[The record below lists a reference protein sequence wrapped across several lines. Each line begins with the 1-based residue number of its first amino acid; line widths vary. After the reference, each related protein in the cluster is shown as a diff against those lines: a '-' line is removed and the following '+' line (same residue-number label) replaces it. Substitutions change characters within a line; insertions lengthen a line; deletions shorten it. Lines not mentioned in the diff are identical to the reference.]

1 MLKFRQFAILVVFG
15 LGAVGCAGDEEPLSW
30 DEFYSKVAIEP
41 VTGTYI
47 YDGDQTALDLAEL
60 RMAFDE
66 YRADV
71 EAEGSTIG
79 SREQPLIVNV
89 YNRKIDKWANPH
101 SITYCVSSASFGA
114 RYDEVVSLVAEALD
128 AWKANGAGGNFT
140 YTHLADQDAN
150 CTNANLNVT
159 FNVRQDSSTQYYAK
173 AFFPYYPR
181 SSKEVVISSISY
193 DPANLGPWTLGGILK
208 HELGHTLG
216 FRHEHIRPE
225 NKNRNPATC
234 SKEDRNWSA
243 LTVYDSNSVMHY
255 PHNGCA
261 GTNTGDL
268 DITALDTQ
276 GAHALYP

>member
-1 MLKFRQFAILVVFG
+1 MSKSFRIAFVFAL
-15 LGAVGCAGDEEPLSW
+15 LAGCAGGDEPLSW
-30 DEFYSKVAIEP
+30 DEFYARVSVEP
-41 VTGTYI
+41 VSGVYI
-47 YDGDQTALDLAEL
+47 YDGDQTALDLDEL
-60 RMAFDE
+60 RLAFEE

-71 EAEGSTIG
+71 EAEDGSSIG

-101 SITYCVSSASFGA
+101 SITYCVDAVSFGA
-114 RYDEVVSLVAEALD
+114 RHDEVVALVATALD
-128 AWKANGAGGNFT
+128 GWKADGAGANFT
-140 YTHLADQDAN
+140 YTHVATQDSN
-150 CTNANLNVT
+150 CTNANTNVT
-159 FNVRQDSSTQYYAK
+159 FNVRQDSSNQYYAK

-181 SSKEVVISSISY
+181 SAKEVVISTISY

-243 LTVYDSNSVMHY
+243 LTAYDSNSVMHY
-255 PHNGCA
+255 PHNGCG
-261 GTNTGDL
+261 GTNQGDL
-268 DITALDTQ
+268 AITALDVQ
-276 GAHALYP
+276 GAHALYPNP